1 MAKTLYMYRI
11 CIQNGRNVDNH
22 IREYHLR
29 TLCLKEMVTE
39 SSPAN
44 IEDYK
49 ELLGGCKKNY
59 LSKALL
65 YMQKSLL
72 LSTPGITTTEQKGL
86 LQVYVGLPT
95 LINIT
100 QKEYPSSNSTKS
112 VTYQMCSDR
121 QKIHSQ

>member
-1 MAKTLYMYRI
+1 MAETLYRFCTM
-11 CIQNGRNVDNH
+11 QDLRNVDIH
-22 IREYHLR
+22 IREYLLC
-29 TLCLKEMVTE
+29 TLCLQESVTE
-39 SSPAN
+39 TSPAY

-86 LQVYVGLPT
+86 LQVCGRPRPP
-95 LINIT
+95 
-100 QKEYPSSNSTKS
+100 QA
-112 VTYQMCSDR
+112 Q
-121 QKIHSQ
+121 

>member
-1 MAKTLYMYRI
+1 M
-11 CIQNGRNVDNH
+11 
-22 IREYHLR
+22 
-29 TLCLKEMVTE
+29 TE

-112 VTYQMCSDR
+112 VTSDVFR
-121 QKIHSQ
+121 SPKDSFTMTYLNVLW

>member
-1 MAKTLYMYRI
+1 M
-11 CIQNGRNVDNH
+11 
-22 IREYHLR
+22 
-29 TLCLKEMVTE
+29 TE
-39 SSPAN
+39 SSPAY

-86 LQVYVGLPT
+86 LQVSGGLYLPIKLNSILT
-95 LINIT
+95 L
-100 QKEYPSSNSTKS
+100 YPLSNT
-112 VTYQMCSDR
+112 VHMQ
-121 QKIHSQ
+121 